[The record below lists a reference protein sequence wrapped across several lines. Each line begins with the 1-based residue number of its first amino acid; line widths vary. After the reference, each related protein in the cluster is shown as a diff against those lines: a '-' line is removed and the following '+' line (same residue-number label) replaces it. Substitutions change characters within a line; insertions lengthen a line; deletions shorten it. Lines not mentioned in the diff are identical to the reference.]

1 MTEKKTDNKKKKNR
15 TSFTSETA
23 KLANKKSRESARRNK
38 SLRDWAKFYGKQ
50 AIKIENA
57 EGDEET
63 TTWDGAVVVSMY
75 KAAWGGDTKA
85 AKLLTEI
92 TGQSVEQTVNVKAQ
106 VDAHVKAEK
115 ELTAQEAAEFMREL
129 ETRM

>member
-1 MTEKKTDNKKKKNR
+1 MDHKKKKNR

-23 KLANKKSRESARRNK
+23 KAANKKSRESARKNK
-38 SLRDWAKFYGKQ
+38 TLRDWAKFYGKQ

-57 EGDEET
+57 EGEEET

-75 KAAWGGDTKA
+75 KAAWSGDTKA

-92 TGQSVEQTVNVKAQ
+92 NGQAVEQTVNVKAQ
-106 VDAHVKAEK
+106 VEAHVKAER

-129 ETRM
+129 ETKM